1 MTQAAI
7 IALAI
12 VLPGPVSTGPI
23 DLAVVCR
30 ERNGAWPSPSWHAH
44 AAPPQILESREGRRC
59 RVLARPR
66 ASTFYAA
73 SREVLWRR
81 DAQPVYVEPGWLRT
95 VRMDAQEGKGTWLG
109 VEDDPL
115 VECQSAESGAP
126 ECWFVPWESAGVMI
140 AESDGGKHVAIFA
153 RGMTVSSASLDSGRL
168 LRVHAPSSSPIEA
181 RALRLERSLRT
192 GAGRLL
198 EARPSPGVMI
208 TAVGPRA
215 VWVSGAGDR
224 AFLEIRSG
232 SAAPQRIPLAAL
244 AGAPDTPVDVR
255 LPPGEV
261 VEGDVRGFAGP
272 ADGAT
277 VILSRIVDEG
287 DTRTEEEERPRERIA
302 ERVADESGRFRFD
315 GLTRDRH
322 ELLAIH
328 PVHGRALRV
337 VSPPEYPRLVLRP
350 RARIRGRILRNGIPV
365 PGALVQVLPALDAVA
380 SARNPLLL
388 ASASARSG
396 TDGRFEIN
404 AGDQGRVVVAI
415 SSEEGSARVDLG
427 DTATL
432 GEIADLGDIRIT
444 DPPAI
449 ELIADLPRGCA
460 LHAAGPMGSAG
471 LSIVAAVERGE
482 ARWRFSPPVSGRWF
496 FAALCGGR
504 ELALEPAI
512 VDIGTETRQP
522 VVLRIRR

>member
-7 IALAI
+7 VALAI
-12 VLPGPVSTGPI
+12 ILPGPMSNGPI
-23 DLAVVCR
+23 ELAVVCR
-30 ERNGAWPSPSWHAH
+30 GSNGAWPSPAWQAH
-44 AAPPQILESREGRRC
+44 AAPPRVLESPEGRRC

-95 VRMDAQEGKGTWLG
+95 VRMDAQEGKGSWLG
-109 VEDDPL
+109 VDDDPL

-126 ECWFVPWESAGVMI
+126 ECWFVPWESPGVMI
-140 AESDGGKHVAIFA
+140 AESGGRKHVAIFE
-153 RGMTVSSASLDSGRL
+153 RGITVSSASHDSGRL
-168 LRVHAPSSSPIEA
+168 LRVHAPSSSLIEA
-181 RALRLERSLRT
+181 RALRLERALRT

-198 EARPSPGVMI
+198 EARPSSGVLI

-215 VWVSGAGDR
+215 FWASGASER
-224 AFLEIRSG
+224 AFVEIRG
-232 SAAPQRIPLAAL
+232 GAAAPQRIPVAAL
-244 AGAPDTPVDVR
+244 AGASTMPVDVR
-255 LPPGEV
+255 LAVGEV
-261 VEGDVRGFAGP
+261 IDGDVRGSSGP
-272 ADGAT
+272 AGGT
-277 VILSRIVDEG
+277 TLILSRMVDDG
-287 DTRTEEEERPRERIA
+287 DTRIEEEERPRERIA
-302 ERVADESGRFRFD
+302 ESVVDESGRFRFE

-337 VSPPEYPRLVLRP
+337 VSPPEYPRLTLRP

-365 PGALVQVLPALDAVA
+365 AGALVQLLPALDVVA

-388 ASASARSG
+388 ASISARSG
-396 TDGRFEIN
+396 TDGRFEIS
-404 AGDQGRVVVAI
+404 AVDQGRVVVAV

-427 DTATL
+427 DAATL
-432 GEIADLGDIRIT
+432 GEIADLGDIRIS
-444 DPPAI
+444 DRPSV
-449 ELIADLPRGCA
+449 ELIVDLPRGCV
-460 LHAAGPMGSAG
+460 LQAAGPMGSAG
-471 LSIVAAVERGE
+471 LSIAAAVELGE
-482 ARWRFSPPVSGRWF
+482 ARWRFSAPVSGRWL
-496 FAALCGGR
+496 FAALCGGK

-512 VDIGTETRQP
+512 VDIGAETRQP